1 MKSAKHLKTV
11 LALCLTFLLAPHAVQ
26 AEQQQSTTISNDVPT
41 EREIQVPPGLTEP
54 FFVPFMRSS
63 QDWDDYRKPFPSFAL
78 VSPAGKVIGTQE
90 YTFWPGY
97 ISPLKNG
104 YGFFKT
110 GNMFKF
116 SEYIIY
122 DKQGNIQK
130 TAAYDHSFTQM
141 DGEWFLYQP
150 EAGLSYFYNA
160 RTKATKLLTG
170 DEKWWSIPDQYT
182 GKVAYDIHH
191 YPFVKNHVV
200 NGALISY
207 KMGLKDMNGN
217 VTCQPF
223 FDEYMGYSEGLH
235 RVKINGMTHFITH
248 EGKVVLKPSRNYKVE
263 SNFHSGVFIV
273 SGKKDQDEFYLLM
286 DKKGAF
292 VSKKYAFIRET
303 SDGQFLAVSKTKDGY
318 FFQKINAMDKA
329 TTSLPYKLDRPEEL
343 KQLSQTGKL
352 FHTDTHIVTDIAN
365 KQPFPFPHKLLTP
378 PRNETVVM
386 EYTLAGMKRMG
397 AFSHEGRQ
405 IYSRPVK

>member
-1 MKSAKHLKTV
+1 
-11 LALCLTFLLAPHAVQ
+11 
-26 AEQQQSTTISNDVPT
+26 
-41 EREIQVPPGLTEP
+41 
-54 FFVPFMRSS
+54 
-63 QDWDDYRKPFPSFAL
+63 
-78 VSPAGKVIGTQE
+78 
-90 YTFWPGY
+90 
-97 ISPLKNG
+97 
-104 YGFFKT
+104 
-110 GNMFKF
+110 
-116 SEYIIY
+116 
-122 DKQGNIQK
+122 
-130 TAAYDHSFTQM
+130 
-141 DGEWFLYQP
+141 
-150 EAGLSYFYNA
+150 
-160 RTKATKLLTG
+160 
-170 DEKWWSIPDQYT
+170 
-182 GKVAYDIHH
+182 
-191 YPFVKNHVV
+191 
-200 NGALISY
+200 
-207 KMGLKDMNGN
+207 
-217 VTCQPF
+217 
-223 FDEYMGYSEGLH
+223 
-235 RVKINGMTHFITH
+235 
-248 EGKVVLKPSRNYKVE
+248 
-263 SNFHSGVFIV
+263 
-273 SGKKDQDEFYLLM
+273 M